1 MIQYGHLVIALL
13 ILLERLALPVP
24 VSPLLVVSGALAGMG
39 RLSFPVIL
47 ITATVASMAGDL
59 FWYELGR
66 HRGNR
71 ILSFLC
77 RISLDPESCI
87 RKAKGIFARI
97 GTRSIVV
104 ARFIPGLSTFGPP
117 LAGVFQMKTLHF
129 LLLDS
134 LGTSAWAA
142 LFAGLGYQFAHQ
154 LESLAFEPTG
164 LRPWAGLL
172 LPTGMAAYL
181 LWKYL
186 QRKRFLRHLA
196 IARITPEEVK
206 QRLDAGEDIV
216 VLDLRDSFEFRE
228 KPQTIPGAFQIS
240 IEELESQHPR
250 IPRDREIVLFCN

>member
-1 MIQYGHLVIALL
+1 LIQYGHLVIALL

-117 LAGVFQMKTLHF
+117 LAGVFQMKRLHSVSYRTGQSHGREEF
-129 LLLDS
+129 EDAEIPILRWKS
-134 LGTSAWAA
+134 EMHPGSSGAFHGT
-142 LFAGLGYQFAHQ
+142 Q
-154 LESLAFEPTG
+154 TN
-164 LRPWAGLL
+164 R
-172 LPTGMAAYL
+172 
-181 LWKYL
+181 
-186 QRKRFLRHLA
+186 
-196 IARITPEEVK
+196 V
-206 QRLDAGEDIV
+206 
-216 VLDLRDSFEFRE
+216 DLRSRCLHRHQVSVSL
-228 KPQTIPGAFQIS
+228 PP
-240 IEELESQHPR
+240 
-250 IPRDREIVLFCN
+250 V